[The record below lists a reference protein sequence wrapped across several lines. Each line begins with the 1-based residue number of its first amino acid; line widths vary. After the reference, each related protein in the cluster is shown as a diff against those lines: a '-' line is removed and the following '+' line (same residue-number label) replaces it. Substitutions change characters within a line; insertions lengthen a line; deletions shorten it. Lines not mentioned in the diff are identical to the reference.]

1 MFWYYR
7 KHSLGALIGG
17 LAMSIDLAKE
27 KIEAAIESLPNSSGI
42 EPNHTITDTGYKG
55 KETAEIIGMY
65 DGDLSCAEINEAI
78 SNCIDSLN
86 NALELLS
93 DEFIGQK
100 IADKDDKCIHHIGCP
115 YDDCQPLTDD

>member
-1 MFWYYR
+1 
-7 KHSLGALIGG
+7 
-17 LAMSIDLAKE
+17 
-27 KIEAAIESLPNSSGI
+27 LPNSSGI

-115 YDDCQPLTDD
+115 YDDCQPLTDDELDL